1 VIRKGEEWGTPAGDA
16 APDLDVSGDDAALAA
31 AVAGAGP
38 DPLVRFRA
46 SEASDLARAVGL
58 VGEGAGALAVPVDV
72 LRLADG
78 GLAVNAVV
86 VGVPPDALRAWHRAV
101 DFEVVVDEKA
111 VAISGATTVVIA
123 NGQFLRGLDVSPRGH
138 PGDGRCEVQ
147 VYDVPPGQRATMRE
161 RLRSGTHVPHPGI
174 MVRRARSVV
183 VRYGRGV
190 PVEVDGRKAAGRGAG
205 EVAVSVVPS
214 AFRLLI

>member
-1 VIRKGEEWGTPAGDA
+1 MIRKGEEWGTPVGDA
-16 APDLDVSGDDAALAA
+16 TPDLDVTGDDVALAAALAA
-31 AVAGAGP
+31 AGP

-58 VGEGAGALAVPVDV
+58 VGEGTGVLAVPVDV
-72 LRLADG
+72 LHLGDG

-86 VGVPPDALRAWHRAV
+86 VGVPPDELRAWHRTV
-101 DFEVVVDEKA
+101 TFEVVVDGRA
-111 VAISGATTVVIA
+111 VGLSQATTVVIA
-123 NGQFLRGLDVSPRGH
+123 NGQFLRGNDISPRGH

-147 VYDVPPGQRATMRE
+147 VYDVPPGQRAATRE
-161 RLRSGTHVPHPGI
+161 RLASGTHVPHPGI
-174 MVRRARSVV
+174 VVRRARSVV
-183 VRYGRGV
+183 VRCGRRV
-190 PVEVDGRKAAGRGAG
+190 PVEVDGRKAAGKGAE